1 MGDGMTMQQ
10 ALSKRSNKL
19 DAIQSLD
26 TKYLKQK
33 KEIERKDKD
42 LRLQDKYKVC
52 EVLPEDWALKTEIEI
67 QMPLLKPIDDLNE
80 ILNYKDVARA
90 LNYYIYMEA
99 QMPKFLQENQNA
111 EYLRN
116 EHTISWVKSFKDVY
130 QKFITSYQHLQRTNP
145 TLGENVDNSEIF
157 DDLEMPCFYLRN

>member
-1 MGDGMTMQQ
+1 MTMQQ

-33 KEIERKDKD
+33 AEIERKDKD
-42 LRLQDKYKVC
+42 QRIQDKFKLC
-52 EVLPEDWALKTEIEI
+52 EVLPEDYSLKTEIEL

-90 LNYYIYMEA
+90 LNYYIYME
-99 QMPKFLQENQNA
+99 
-111 EYLRN
+111 
-116 EHTISWVKSFKDVY
+116 V
-130 QKFITSYQHLQRTNP
+130 
-145 TLGENVDNSEIF
+145 
-157 DDLEMPCFYLRN
+157 